1 MAGYDGTIR
10 INTSLD
16 SKGFVKG
23 VKGIQGAVGGLV
35 KAFGPLLGIA
45 ALGGFIG
52 LIKQSIDESTRYQGA
67 MLGLQ
72 SIVEGT
78 GKSFSD
84 AKAFLN
90 EYTKDGLVPMSD
102 AATAYKNLAARGYDT
117 GQIETSMNRLK
128 DAAAFGRQG
137 SLSLG
142 EAVRSATEGLK
153 NENSVL
159 VDNAGVTKNVSV
171 MWKEYAESIG
181 KGVQSLTQADK
192 IQAEVSGIMR
202 ETQHQVGNA
211 ALLTETYAGKVAA
224 LGKSFTELKQ
234 AIGDSITPILSR
246 LIPAITAAV
255 NWLRNLFTQVAG
267 FMAALFGTTLSA
279 AGPAIDSQEAL
290 AGSLEGTAA
299 AAEAAGKAA
308 KGALAPFDEL
318 NVLSQNEPSGGG
330 GASGGGEVAPIPIPE
345 PEAPDETV
353 LDKFKGIAEKIR
365 EFFEPLKEA
374 FSGLGEAFGR
384 LGQAA
389 KDALEP
395 LFKNTGIGTFI
406 TLVRDG
412 LIVVINAL
420 AWAVNW
426 LAEQIEKNP
435 EAFRVLAT
443 VVGALALAFVILSSP
458 VTAVIAL
465 IVILL
470 GIIGLLAQNWG
481 TITETI
487 KTLWI
492 AFVTWLYDKVQAIKG
507 FFSNLVEKAKEGWIE
522 IVTKAKERIDR
533 LKQDFNDGIEKI
545 KGFFSGLKEKIIEAW
560 TKIKEKAVEVWD
572 GIKTKVDTVVGNI
585 KQFFDDLKTK
595 AETVWDKVKE
605 FGETAWTKIKTA
617 WDTALTWFE
626 TTIITPIK
634 TAFSTAWD
642 TISSKVTGVW
652 DAVKLA
658 WQGALTWFNNTIIDP
673 ITQAFGTAWETIKTS
688 VTTAFDGVSTV
699 VKSAINGV
707 IGFINGMISGV
718 VSGVN
723 AIIDALNSINVTVP
737 DWIPLIG
744 GRSIGFYLNQI
755 TAPQIPLLASGAV
768 IPPNAQFLAMLGDQR
783 TGRNLEA
790 PEDLIRQIVRE
801 ETARAPGQ
809 EVTINFAGN
818 MGSLIRALKP
828 YIDKENKRT
837 GTSLVAGRGR
847 A

>member
-35 KAFGPLLGIA
+35 KSFGPLLGIA
-45 ALGGFIG
+45 AIGGFIG
-52 LIKQSIDESTRYQGA
+52 LIKQSIDESNRYQAA

-84 AKAFLN
+84 AKNYLD
-90 EYTKDGLVPMSD
+90 EYTKDGLIPMSD

-137 SLSLG
+137 TLSMG

-211 ALLTETYAGKVAA
+211 ATLTTTYAGKVAA
-224 LGKSFTELKQ
+224 LGKAFTELKQ

-255 NWLRNLFTQVAG
+255 NWLRGLFTQVAG
-267 FMAALFGTTLSA
+267 FMAALFGTTIA
-279 AGPAIDSQEAL
+279 ASGPAIGGQEAL
-290 AGSLEGTAA
+290 AGALEGTAA

-330 GASGGGEVAPIPIPE
+330 GEGEVAPIPTPE
-345 PEAPDETV
+345 PETPDETV
-353 LDKFKGIAEKIR
+353 IDKFKGIAEKIR

-374 FSGLGEAFGR
+374 FGRLGEAFGN

-389 KDALEP
+389 KDALGP
-395 LFKNTGIGTFI
+395 LFKDTDIGTFI

-426 LAEQIEKNP
+426 LAEQIEKHP
-435 EAFRVLAT
+435 EAFRTLAL

-458 VTAVIAL
+458 VAAVTALV
-465 IVILL
+465 VILL

-487 KTLWI
+487 KTLWT

-673 ITQAFGTAWETIKTS
+673 ITGAFETAWETIKSS
-688 VTTAFDGVSTV
+688 VITAFDGVSTA

-723 AIIDALNSINVTVP
+723 AIINALNSINITIP
-737 DWIPLIG
+737 DWIPLLG
-744 GRSIGFYLNQI
+744 GHSIGFNLQPIN
-755 TAPQIPLLASGAV
+755 APQIPLLASGAV
-768 IPPNAQFLAMLGDQR
+768 IPPNAQFLAMLGDQKS
-783 TGRNLEA
+783 GRNLEA

-818 MGSLIRALKP
+818 MGSLIRVLKP

>member
-35 KAFGPLLGIA
+35 KSFGPLLGIA
-45 ALGGFIG
+45 AIGGFIG

-67 MLGLQ
+67 LLGLQ

-171 MWKEYAESIG
+171 MWKEYAASIG

-426 LAEQIEKNP
+426 LAEQIEKHP
-435 EAFRVLAT
+435 EAFRALAV

-458 VTAVIAL
+458 VAAVTALV
-465 IVILL
+465 VILL

-487 KTLWI
+487 KTLWTT
-492 AFVTWLYDKVQAIKG
+492 FVTWLYDKVQAIKG
-507 FFSNLVEKAKEGWIE
+507 FFSDLVEKAKEGWIE
-522 IVTKAKERIDR
+522 IKAKAI
-533 LKQDFNDGIEKI
+533 
-545 KGFFSGLKEKIIEAW
+545 
-560 TKIKEKAVEVWD
+560 EVWD
-572 GIKTKVDTVVGNI
+572 GIKTKVDTIVGDI

-617 WDTALTWFE
+617 WDTALTWFD
-626 TTIITPIK
+626 TTVITPVK
-634 TAFSTAWD
+634 TAFETAWT
-642 TISSKVTGVW
+642 TISDKVTGVW
-652 DAVKLA
+652 DSIKLA
-658 WQGALTWFNNTIIDP
+658 WQGALTWFNTNIITP
-673 ITQAFGTAWETIKTS
+673 IETAFSTAWTNIETSVGTAFT
-688 VTTAFDGVSTV
+688 GVSNA
-699 VKSAINGV
+699 VKSALNGV
-707 IGFINGMISGV
+707 IGFLNGLLSGITSGINSLIGLINGLSFEPPAWAAKLLGLSG
-718 VSGVN
+718 
-723 AIIDALNSINVTVP
+723 P
-737 DWIPLIG
+737 
-744 GRSIGFYLNQI
+744 IGFNLPPV

-768 IPPNAQFLAMLGDQR
+768 IPPNAQFLAMLGDQKS
-783 TGRNLEA
+783 GRNLEA

-801 ETARAPGQ
+801 ETARVPGQ

-818 MGSLIRALKP
+818 MGSLIRVLKP